1 MDNRTIM
8 KSASFVLIVFVVLV
22 AIGTLKT
29 SGPSDATVESAKQPA
44 VTTTTEPP
52 PEGIAV
58 VHIDNG
64 VFRPAN
70 LSLNLEKEWIVR
82 WINDDDV
89 EYLLQDTEDEF
100 EVTLGPNDEFEFDY
114 STLEPAIHRYRAFIG
129 FNRIPGSV
137 DTRPDQ

>member
-1 MDNRTIM
+1 MENRTIM
-8 KSASFVLIVFVVLV
+8 KSAVFVLVVFVVVV

-52 PEGIAV
+52 PEGIVV

-70 LSLNLEKEWIVR
+70 LSLDLEEEWIVR

-89 EYLLQDTEDEF
+89 EYVLQDTEDEF
-100 EVTLGPNDEFEFDY
+100 EVQLMPNGEFEFDY

-137 DTRPDQ
+137 DTRPEQ

>member
-70 LSLNLEKEWIVR
+70 LSLDLEEEWIVR
-82 WINDDDV
+82 WINDD
-89 EYLLQDTEDEF
+89 
-100 EVTLGPNDEFEFDY
+100 EFDY
-114 STLEPAIHRYRAFIG
+114 STLEPAIHRYGAFIG

-137 DTRPDQ
+137 DTRPEQ